1 MQGTPRI
8 SLREGVLYQLRKQA
22 GISRDEWARRVGL
35 SSSAAWRLE
44 AGLASPSAET
54 IARLLVMTGKRFED
68 LFEVE
73 VAD

>member
-1 MQGTPRI
+1 MQGSPRI
-8 SLREGVLYQLRKQA
+8 CLRQGALYELRKQA

-44 AGLASPSAET
+44 AGHANPSAET
-54 IARLLVMTGKRFED
+54 IARLLVVTGRPFEE

-73 VAD
+73 LE

>member
-1 MQGTPRI
+1 MQGTPRVRLRDGALY
-8 SLREGVLYQLRKQA
+8 SLRKHA

-44 AGLASPSAET
+44 SGHASPSAET
-54 IARLLVMTGKRFED
+54 IARLLVATGKRFED

-73 VAD
+73 LAD